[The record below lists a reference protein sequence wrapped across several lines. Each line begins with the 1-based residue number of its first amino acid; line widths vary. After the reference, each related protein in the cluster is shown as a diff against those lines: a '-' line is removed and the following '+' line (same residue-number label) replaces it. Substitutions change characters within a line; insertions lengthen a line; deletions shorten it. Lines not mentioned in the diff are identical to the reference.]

1 MLGARYVTVNSDDLD
16 LERAFVVNAIPQGMK
31 KGDPLAIPAGHLD
44 KGRAVSR
51 YSHLHIGVCRSDFS
65 RAP

>member
-31 KGDPLAIPAGHLD
+31 NGDPLAIPAGHLD
-44 KGRAVSR
+44 EGRTVSR
-51 YSHLHIGVCRSDFS
+51 
-65 RAP
+65 

>member
-31 KGDPLAIPAGHLD
+31 KGDPLALPAGHLD

-51 YSHLHIGVCRSDFS
+51 YSHLHIGVSPERLS